1 MKRRVHFPRGQSGR
15 GRDFICG
22 RTRGRTTVKGL
33 VTACVLAASLMGLAA
48 APASADPPTQ
58 VGPFEETFADVNP
71 CTGLAQTG
79 TLVVTF
85 YVHAHDGQTVA
96 RADRTLA
103 TSSGF
108 FGTGTS
114 SYVLNGEIEM
124 FRFTDILSNDAGDRI
139 RARSV
144 FVADLSTGAVRVDA
158 FDLTCLGS

>member
-1 MKRRVHFPRGQSGR
+1 MKRRVHVSWEDDR
-15 GRDFICG
+15 
-22 RTRGRTTVKGL
+22 RTTIKRL
-33 VTACVLAASLMGLAA
+33 VTACVLAASLLFLVA

-58 VGPFEETFADVNP
+58 VGPFEETFEDVNP
-71 CTGLAQTG
+71 CTGLLQTG

-85 YVHAHDGQTVA
+85 YVHSQNGRIVA
-96 RADRTLA
+96 RGDRTLS

-108 FGTGTS
+108 VGTGTS

-144 FVADLSTGAVRVDA
+144 VVVDLSTGTLRVDS

>member
-1 MKRRVHFPRGQSGR
+1 MKRRVHASWDDDR
-15 GRDFICG
+15 
-22 RTRGRTTVKGL
+22 RTTIKRL
-33 VTACVLAASLMGLAA
+33 VTACALAASLLFLVV

-58 VGPFEETFADVNP
+58 VGPFEEAFEDVNP
-71 CTGLAQTG
+71 CTGILQTG

-85 YVHAHDGQTVA
+85 NVHSQDGRIVA
-96 RADRTLA
+96 RGDRTLS

-108 FGTGTS
+108 VGAGTS

-124 FRFTDILSNDAGDRI
+124 FRFTDILSNHAGDRI

-144 FVADLSTGAVRVDA
+144 AVVDLSTGTLRVDS

>member
-1 MKRRVHFPRGQSGR
+1 MRRRVHISGEEA
-15 GRDFICG
+15 
-22 RTRGRTTVKGL
+22 VKRLGA
-33 VTACVLAASLMGLAA
+33 ACVLAASLLLPAA
-48 APASADPPTQ
+48 APAGADAPTQ
-58 VGPFEETFADVNP
+58 VGPVTETFADVNP

-85 YVHAHDGQTVA
+85 YVHSEDGRIVA
-96 RADRTLA
+96 RGDRTLS
-103 TSSGF
+103 TSSRF
-108 FGTGTS
+108 VGTGTS

-144 FVADLSTGAVRVDA
+144 VVVDLSTGTARVDS